1 VELPLFWIV
10 VHYFADFHFQ
20 SHWMAI
26 NKSKRWDALALHCA
40 VYSVFWLFLG
50 WTFALITFV
59 LHFLTDA
66 VTSRITSRLWFFE
79 QQPGLWV
86 KSRSAHSDYEA
97 LRDPFL
103 PVGGENRPH
112 WFFTVIGIDQVLHYT
127 ALTLTGYWLGIL
139 S

>member
-50 WTFALITFV
+50 WTFALIT
-59 LHFLTDA
+59 
-66 VTSRITSRLWFFE
+66 SRITSRLMF
-79 QQPGLWV
+79 V
-86 KSRSAHSDYEA
+86 KVIGELMNFRE
-97 LRDPFL
+97 RDFDKPVVLDTRL
-103 PVGGENRPH
+103 PLLGCQIDPEKPH

-127 ALTLTGYWLGIL
+127 SLTLTGYWLGIL